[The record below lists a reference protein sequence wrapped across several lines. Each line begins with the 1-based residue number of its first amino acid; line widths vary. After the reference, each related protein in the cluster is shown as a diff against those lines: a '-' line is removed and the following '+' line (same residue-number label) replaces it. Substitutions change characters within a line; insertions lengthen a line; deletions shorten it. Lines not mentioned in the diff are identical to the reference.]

1 MNTNEKVYSEPHGVK
16 LAFAD
21 DFNSFVT
28 IHGKFYGIF
37 KKNCN
42 WYSIPETPGTLKPSV
57 IQDSASKTP
66 LYAVSHKFRVSFA
79 SIENRNEL
87 NIFRGCR
94 LIMQYTTAG
103 GQQRIAGSKMY
114 PLFIMINEPEGFDGY
129 EITVSG
135 TQTDP
140 ECFI

>member
-16 LAFAD
+16 LAFTD
-21 DFNSFVT
+21 DFKAFGT
-28 IHGKFYGIF
+28 IRGRFFGTFY
-37 KKNCN
+37 KNGN

-57 IQDSASKTP
+57 MQDSASKTP

-87 NIFRGCR
+87 DIFRGR
-94 LIMQYTTAG
+94 GLVMQYTSAG

-114 PLFIMINEPEGFDGY
+114 PLLITINEPEGFDGY